1 MGDFNEVTYS
11 WEMDSKRERQAWQM
25 KIFRDCLD
33 DCELSDMGFKGRPFT
48 YSNRRKG
55 ENEVKARLNRVL
67 ENERWRTSYPRA
79 VVKHGRFEPIW
90 LRHKEFKEEV
100 RRAWSDQI
108 DGAPLSAKLKR
119 CMQSLH
125 QWGSS
130 TFGSVRRKVNDLK
143 KSIQE
148 VREKPRTE
156 ESAKVEANLEDELD
170 EWLEREE
177 LWGRQRSRAEWLQ
190 HGDRNTAYFHEKAS
204 QRRRR
209 NHIDRIKDQ
218 AGEFCEAETQI
229 ASIITNYFQEI
240 FLSQVDALGERWSR
254 EFEIIPKVVTE
265 EMNEALNAP
274 FTEGE
279 EVVKEVLNCLN
290 HGVLNAELND
300 TLIVLVP
307 KVKKAEKV
315 VDLRPISLCNVVMK
329 VITKVLANR
338 LKIVLPEII
347 SQNQSA

>member
-1 MGDFNEVTYS
+1 
-11 WEMDSKRERQAWQM
+11 
-25 KIFRDCLD
+25 
-33 DCELSDMGFKGRPFT
+33 
-48 YSNRRKG
+48 
-55 ENEVKARLNRVL
+55 
-67 ENERWRTSYPRA
+67 
-79 VVKHGRFEPIW
+79 
-90 LRHKEFKEEV
+90 
-100 RRAWSDQI
+100 
-108 DGAPLSAKLKR
+108 
-119 CMQSLH
+119 MQSLH
-125 QWGSS
+125 QWGRS

-143 KSIQE
+143 TSIHE
-148 VREKPRTE
+148 VREKPRKE
-156 ESAKVEANLEDELD
+156 ESIRFEANLEDELD

-177 LWGRQRSRAEWLQ
+177 LWWRQRSRVEWLQ
-190 HGDRNTAYFHEKAS
+190 HEDRNTAYFHEKPS

-240 FLSQVDALGERWSR
+240 FLSQVDVLGERWSR

-279 EVVKEVLNCLN
+279 VKRALYQMNPSKALGLDEFSDMFYQCNWDTVGPEVVKEVLNCLN
-290 HGVLNAELND
+290 HGVLNVELNE

-315 VDLRPISLCNVVMK
+315 EDLRPIRHCNVVMK
-329 VITKVLANR
+329 LITKVLANR
-338 LKIVLPEII
+338 LKVVFPEII
-347 SQNQSA
+347 SKSQSAFIGGRLITDNILIAQELSHSMKCRNKQKLVLCL